1 MRYLSLVLSFA
12 LLLSTFSLVSAQDN
26 NLDELL
32 NQLAASE
39 EPVTTT
45 TDTGTITTTT
55 TEPSTE
61 DPTFNAPEIRI
72 QNTTY
77 TFQGNEYTLTWT
89 PVAGTAKVELSVK
102 NADTD
107 MDYTRVETVAA
118 SAGTAKINLTS
129 QGTYMIK
136 FTPVDDLSTPLWPD
150 QIMTVKVE
158 APTVVAPTDPT
169 TTVQAAPQ
177 VGPAQ
182 DLLFGGLILVA
193 IMYFVY
199 RFRSNE
205 A

>member
-1 MRYLSLVLSFA
+1 MLVASF
-12 LLLSTFSLVSAQDN
+12 SIVSAQDA

-32 NQLAASE
+32 NQLATSDANVAGS
-39 EPVTTT
+39 
-45 TDTGTITTTT
+45 GTTTT
-55 TEPSTE
+55 TTNDSTTTAATA
-61 DPTFNAPEIRI
+61 DPTFNVAEVKI

-89 PVAGTAKVELSVK
+89 PVAGTAKVQISVK

-107 MDYTRVETVAA
+107 MDYTKVETVAA
-118 SAGTAKINLTS
+118 SAGTVKINLTS

-136 FTPVDDLSTPLWPD
+136 FTPVDDLSTPLGPD
-150 QIMTVKVE
+150 QIMTIKVE
-158 APTVVAPTDPT
+158 APTTPT
-169 TTVQAAPQ
+169 TPDPKPTTVTNPPQ

-199 RFRSNE
+199 RFRSNDN
-205 A
+205 

>member
-1 MRYLSLVLSFA
+1 MKYTAYALMFAMVLSFSSFVFA
-12 LLLSTFSLVSAQDN
+12 QNEWGDLDSLMKQLQAQGGTGAVGSTGTVA
-26 NLDELL
+26 
-32 NQLAASE
+32 
-39 EPVTTT
+39 PVT
-45 TDTGTITTTT
+45 
-55 TEPSTE
+55 
-61 DPTFNAPEIRI
+61 DPTHNAAEIKI

-77 TFQGNEYTLTWT
+77 THNGSEYVLTWT
-89 PVAGTAKVELSVK
+89 PVQGTSKVEVSVK

-107 MDYTRVETVAA
+107 MDYTKVSTVAG
-118 SAGTAKINLTS
+118 SAGTVKVNLTS

-150 QIMTVKVE
+150 QIMTIKVE
-158 APTVVAPTDPT
+158 AAAKAAVPVKTNPA
-169 TTVQAAPQ
+169 TTVKAAPQ

-193 IMYFVY
+193 ILYFVY